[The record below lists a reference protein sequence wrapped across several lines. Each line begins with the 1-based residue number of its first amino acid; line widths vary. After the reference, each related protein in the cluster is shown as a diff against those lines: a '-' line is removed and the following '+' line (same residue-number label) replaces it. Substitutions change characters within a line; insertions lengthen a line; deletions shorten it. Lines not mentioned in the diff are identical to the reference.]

1 MIDRS
6 RMNGK
11 LLSTRMNVSLAPYSV
26 VRHRKPIS
34 AKHWKANFTR
44 SFGGVVAE
52 APEFLKNCDKA
63 GAAHGVFA
71 LQRLD
76 AAVIAFNSQDQWRE
90 CMAAWHARD
99 GDVNLSLNHAFS
111 VSPTGAQPAFI
122 GPSAGTSL
130 AGARSYLPVPSL
142 KTQTQ
147 AFDENQSKS
156 ALTMADLN
164 KNGSFSDAVFQ
175 QQQQQTRQWHDMVRR
190 YVAQHNR
197 YQLQLISGALTMVIL
212 MRTYHAT
219 LRA

>member
-99 GDVNLSLNHAFS
+99 GDVNLSLNHTFS

-122 GPSAGTSL
+122 GPSAGASL
-130 AGARSYLPVPSL
+130 AGAGSYLPVSSL

-147 AFDENQSKS
+147 AFNVNQSR
-156 ALTMADLN
+156 T
-164 KNGSFSDAVFQ
+164 GDAGWSCLGF
-175 QQQQQTRQWHDMVRR
+175 
-190 YVAQHNR
+190 
-197 YQLQLISGALTMVIL
+197 
-212 MRTYHAT
+212 
-219 LRA
+219 LRAGAISPR